1 MNYNETADK
10 ILHAVGGAENIR
22 MLTHCATRLRMEFND
37 RAKVNDAQ
45 IGTLPGVISVVEK
58 GGQFQ
63 IVIGNEVQQVYR
75 RLNKAL
81 PEKKGPAGGDKN
93 AKPAGIVARIISV
106 ISTTFTPVIPA
117 ITGAGMIKALLAIL
131 KLTGVISETS
141 STYQLLNIIADAA
154 FFFLPVLLAYG
165 ASLKFECNP
174 ILAMTLAGVRRSR
187 CERAAKSPWAART
200 PRRDRRGRARAAVRA
215 RARSASMSSRTRS
228 RSASV
233 RAPAVPGR

>member
-45 IGTLPGVISVVEK
+45 IGTIPGVISVVEK

-63 IVIGNEVQQVYR
+63 IVIGNEVQRVYR
-75 RLNKAL
+75 LLNKAL
-81 PEKKGPAGGDKN
+81 PEKKSPTGGDKN
-93 AKPAGIVARIISV
+93 AKPTGIVARVISV

-131 KLTGVISETS
+131 KLTGVIS
-141 STYQLLNIIADAA
+141 QLDLATAQYHCRRRLLLPAGAA
-154 FFFLPVLLAYG
+154 GLR
-165 ASLKFECNP
+165 
-174 ILAMTLAGVRRSR
+174 GVA
-187 CERAAKSPWAART
+187 E
-200 PRRDRRGRARAAVRA
+200 V
-215 RARSASMSSRTRS
+215 
-228 RSASV
+228 
-233 RAPAVPGR
+233 

>member
-81 PEKKGPAGGDKN
+81 PEKKARQAAIKCEAGRHRRTDYQRYFDHLYPGD
-93 AKPAGIVARIISV
+93 PGD
-106 ISTTFTPVIPA
+106 
-117 ITGAGMIKALLAIL
+117 
-131 KLTGVISETS
+131 
-141 STYQLLNIIADAA
+141 Y
-154 FFFLPVLLAYG
+154 
-165 ASLKFECNP
+165 
-174 ILAMTLAGVRRSR
+174 
-187 CERAAKSPWAART
+187 
-200 PRRDRRGRARAAVRA
+200 RRGDD
-215 RARSASMSSRTRS
+215 
-228 RSASV
+228 
-233 RAPAVPGR
+233 